1 MDYGNTTEITQH
13 ALNLSGFQNVEV
25 GHYTEEEEEEEEE
38 EVSKLVSKLV
48 FHAII
53 IWKKK

>member
-1 MDYGNTTEITQH
+1 MC
-13 ALNLSGFQNVEV
+13 LGFQNVEV
-25 GHYTEEEEEEEEE
+25 EHYTEEEEEEE

-53 IWKKK
+53 IWKK